1 MSRHVW
7 SAVLTLWLAAAISS
21 PAQAQVEDVLSN
33 MTFSGYGEVHYNN
46 PQIGTM
52 DDDAPAEA
60 DVHRF
65 VLGWGYEFSP
75 EIRFDA
81 EVDFEHSAS
90 EIELEYAHLDYDLG
104 PTITL
109 RTGSILMPVGPLNEF
124 HEPPTFY
131 SVERPYVENS
141 IMPTTWQEIGV
152 GIVGRAGAALGYR
165 AYVVTGL
172 NADGFSSLSGI
183 RGGRGHGVEAA
194 AEDLAGVARLEYA
207 LGGGLNL
214 GASGYYGGAD
224 QSVPGLGDVTV
235 GIVNV
240 DARLRRFGFDLRGVF
255 YREFL
260 DGADTV
266 STAVGETVGSAIQG
280 WYAEA
285 AYDFLRRDLDTSRRR
300 SFVAF
305 ARYEDFDTNEDT
317 PDGFLADPAAD
328 RQVMTAGLAY
338 FPIEK
343 VAFKGDFE
351 HWEDGTDAQ
360 LNRFNLGMAFMF

>member
-1 MSRHVW
+1 MTRHACG
-7 SAVLTLWLAAAISS
+7 AVLVLWMAAGI
-21 PAQAQVEDVLSN
+21 PAQANAQAEDVLSR
-33 MTFSGYGEVHYNN
+33 MSFSGYGEVHYNN

-52 DDDAPAEA
+52 NEDAPAEA

-109 RTGSILMPVGPLNEF
+109 RTGSVLMPVGPLNEF

-172 NADGFSSLSGI
+172 NAEGFSALGGI
-183 RGGRGHGVEAA
+183 RGGRGHGIEAP

-207 LGGGLNL
+207 TDGGINL

-240 DARLRRFGFDLRGVF
+240 DARLRRAGFDLRGVF
-255 YREFL
+255 YHEFL
-260 DGADTV
+260 SGADSASV
-266 STAVGETVGSAIQG
+266 AVGETVGSAIQG

-285 AYDFLRRDLDTSRRR
+285 AYDFLRRDQDAVRRR

-328 RQVMTAGLAY
+328 RQVITAGLAY

-351 HWEDGTDAQ
+351 HWKDGTDVE
-360 LNRFNLGMAFMF
+360 LNRFSLGMAFMF